1 MSVVMRVPHGDPSA
15 PAREA
20 ERVAWSL
27 SRSNNVYAIETLDR
41 HVADLNWRAR
51 FGAQLLSGFAGLALV
66 LGAAGIYAVVSC
78 TVLQRRAEIGVR
90 IALGAKTFD
99 VLGLVLGSGLRLA
112 AVGLFLGTLASAS
125 LTRVL
130 TGFLYGVA
138 PGDPATLAAV
148 AGLLLAVAT
157 VACLGPAWRASRVD
171 PQLVLRE

>member
-1 MSVVMRVPHGDPSA
+1 MRAARRSER
-15 PAREA
+15 PAREPSEWPGRCRA
-20 ERVAWSL
+20 RTTY
-27 SRSNNVYAIETLDR
+27 NETPDR

-51 FGAQLLSGFAGLALV
+51 FGAQLLSGCRLALV
-66 LGAAGIYAVVSC
+66 LGATGIYAVVSY

-90 IALGAKTFD
+90 IALGARTGD

-148 AGLLLAVAT
+148 AGRLLAVAT

-171 PQLVLRE
+171 PRRVLRE